1 MAPSPLSPFSR
12 ALGMAKHAW
21 AVFRAKD
28 TPRYVKLI
36 LGLGLLYI
44 ISPWDLIPEWLP
56 IIGVMDDITLAAI
69 LITWASGFRVE
80 DEDKN

>member
-1 MAPSPLSPFSR
+1 MAGLPLNPFSR

-44 ISPWDLIPEWLP
+44 VSPWDLIPEWIP
-56 IIGVMDDITLAAI
+56 IIGLMDDLTLAAL
-69 LITWASGFRVE
+69 LIAWANGFRVDGE
-80 DEDKN
+80 E